1 MVTVAELTPIPILT
15 HQTFVHRSLESQ
27 LGLMPS
33 NIGMKEAG
41 ALPKVALTS
50 YKALVWHCDAPW
62 TENDIGPTV
71 LVLGV
76 QSLITSLLLGRLQ
89 C

>member
-1 MVTVAELTPIPILT
+1 MTVAEFDPVLTLT
-15 HQTFVHRSLESQ
+15 HQTFVYRSLESQ

-71 LVLGV
+71 LVLGM
-76 QSLITSLLLGRLQ
+76 QSLIGPLFVDRLQ
-89 C
+89 Y

>member
-1 MVTVAELTPIPILT
+1 MIWTALAVVVTVAPLNPVPTLT
-15 HQTFVHRSLESQ
+15 HLSFVYRSLESQ

-62 TENDIGPTV
+62 TEKEIGPTV
-71 LVLGV
+71 LVLGTV
-76 QSLITSLLLGRLQ
+76 CNR
-89 C
+89 

>member
-1 MVTVAELTPIPILT
+1 
-15 HQTFVHRSLESQ
+15 
-27 LGLMPS
+27 MPS

-62 TENDIGPTV
+62 KEKEQAPAV
-71 LVLGV
+71 LVLG
-76 QSLITSLLLGRLQ
+76 L
-89 C
+89 